1 DWTQRIACGDFTPSV
16 PATGEVTSVSEG
28 SSSARLRVRASGD
41 SLLVASIT
49 RHKYWSA
56 FVDGKP
62 AALIPV
68 NLAYQALRVSGGVHE
83 IELRY
88 SNPLVRGFGI
98 VSISTLIALLIL
110 AMIPRRDR
118 AQL

>member
-1 DWTQRIACGDFTPSV
+1 SGGQAPSPV
-16 PATGEVTSVSEG
+16 GSSIPAPGEVLGVSEA
-28 SSSARLRVRASGD
+28 SSSARLRVRSSGD
-41 SLLVASIT
+41 ALLVASIT

-68 NLAYQALRVSGGVHE
+68 NLAYQALRVPGGVHE